1 MLPSAVCIRTAQGFC
16 PKIHACGQTQMDVE
30 QEILVVLLNLAQEQ
44 ISGANTQSSN
54 VEDKQENPPALGRQ

>member
-1 MLPSAVCIRTAQGFC
+1 
-16 PKIHACGQTQMDVE
+16 MDVE